1 MMKLFTGLRKLREFE
16 KVQLPFL
23 KSVFDFDIVV
33 EIGYREELGDP
44 ITLKQLLLLDIC
56 SRNTVRR
63 KLADLI
69 DQGVVIRR
77 KTAHDQRAS
86 FLIVA
91 PATIKLLTKYG
102 GIMTTISGSH
112 FK

>member
-1 MMKLFTGLRKLREFE
+1 MMKLFMGLRKLREFE

-33 EIGYREELGDP
+33 EIGYREEQGQA

-56 SRNTVRR
+56 SRNTLRR
-63 KLADLI
+63 KLASLI

-86 FLIVA
+86 ILIVS
-91 PATIKLLTKYG
+91 PTTIKLLTKYG
-102 GIMTTISGSH
+102 GAISAISGSH